1 MVITF
6 NNGEQRVF
14 DASILNGPVFQ
25 RLKEEQVF
33 FNPVIDHGI
42 ITWDDGQIDCSPEYI
57 YDHSFEYTKEAGAS
71 HSFENLTHQDF

>member
-57 YDHSFEYTKEAGAS
+57 YDHSFEYA
-71 HSFENLTHQDF
+71 